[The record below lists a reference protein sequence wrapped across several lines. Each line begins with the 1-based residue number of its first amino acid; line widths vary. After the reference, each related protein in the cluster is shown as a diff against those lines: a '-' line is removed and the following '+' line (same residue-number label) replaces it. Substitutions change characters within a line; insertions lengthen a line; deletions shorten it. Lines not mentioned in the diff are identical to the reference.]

1 MDKQQEMHTRLR
13 ALAEEISYCGSFL
26 ALLHWDT
33 GTFCPPGGQGARAK
47 LSGYLAKMSARVN
60 SSEEAVE
67 LLDYYESHKPE
78 NDVDAAIIREIKKQR
93 EDGEKLGMAWRV
105 RFSELTSI
113 GKSKWIEARQKNDF
127 SIFEPVLRETFDL
140 AREKGRLLGTAHPME
155 AFINDWDR
163 GLSVKDIDRLFVD
176 LRSGIVDI
184 LQKVKATGK
193 DFDDK
198 LLFAPLD
205 KAGIA
210 KVSQKAAIALGYNVN
225 CGGFFETVHPFA
237 APIAATDARVSTN
250 YSNFTSGFFSTIHE
264 AGHSIYQ
271 QCVPQELCYTNLRSG
286 WPGSLH
292 ESQSRFYE
300 NIIGKSREFTQW
312 YFPMLQEALPE
323 FRGMDAEQMYRMV
336 NRVNPGCSRLA
347 ADELSYCLH
356 PILRYELEKQLM
368 DGSLDVHDLP
378 EAWNVKSKEYLGVT
392 PTTLQEGVLQ
402 DMQWSMGA
410 LGFFQSYSLGN
421 LIDGQLRSSMLKSNP
436 DIFKNMAKGEL
447 LPVTQWLGENVHK
460 HQKVYLP
467 LDILKNATGEDL
479 SAKHYVEYLDEKY
492 GDIYGF

>member
-1 MDKQQEMHTRLR
+1 MDKNIEMHNRLR
-13 ALAEEISYCGSFL
+13 ALAEELSYCGSFL

-33 GTFCPPGGQGARAK
+33 GTFCPPGGQAARAK

-60 SSEEAVE
+60 SSDEAVE
-67 LLDYYESHKPE
+67 LLDYYAGHTPE
-78 NDVDAAIIREIKKQR
+78 NDVDAAIVRELRKQR
-93 EDGEKLGMAWRV
+93 DEGEKLGMAWRI

-127 SIFEPVLRETFDL
+127 GIFEPVLRETFEL
-140 AREKGRLLGTAHPME
+140 AREKGRLLGSKHPME

-163 GLSVKDIDRLFVD
+163 GINVELTDGLFTE
-176 LRSGIVDI
+176 LRQGIVGI
-184 LQKVKATGK
+184 LQKVRETGR
-193 DFDDK
+193 DFDDS

-210 KVSQKAAIALGYNVN
+210 SVSQKAAIALGYNVN

-250 YSNFTSGFFSTIHE
+250 YSSFTSGIFSTIHE

-271 QCVPQELCYTNLRSG
+271 QCVPEELMLTNLRSG

-300 NIIGKSREFTQW
+300 NIIGKSWEFTQW
-312 YFPMLQEALPE
+312 YFPMAQEALPE
-323 FRGMDAEQMYRMV
+323 LRGLTARQMYEMV
-336 NRVNPGCSRLA
+336 NRVQSGCNRLA
-347 ADELSYCLH
+347 ADELTYCLH

-368 DGSLDVHDLP
+368 DGTLDVHDLP
-378 EAWNVKSKEYLGVT
+378 EAWNTKSVEYLGVA
-392 PTTLQEGVLQ
+392 PKTLQEGVLQ
-402 DMQWSMGA
+402 DMQWSIGA
-410 LGFFQSYSLGN
+410 LGFFQSYTLGN
-421 LIDGQLRSSMLKSNP
+421 MIGGQLRHAMLRDNP
-436 DIFKNMAKGEL
+436 DILRNMAQGEL
-447 LPVTQWLGENVHK
+447 VPITKWLGEKVHK
-460 HQKVYLP
+460 YQKVYLP
-467 LDILKNATGEDL
+467 LDILRNATGEEL
-479 SAKHYVEYLDEKY
+479 NAARYIEYLDEKY